1 MSGDF
6 GRFRRL
12 IAQPSTPVRANRAGV
27 ALRLEGMEPTT
38 QYRPRGL
45 SAVVDRA
52 LDATIVPGYTSIGRA
67 VRSRLPGWP
76 DDPNPGVLAGRHVLV
91 TGASSGLGEATAAGL
106 AGLGAFVHL
115 VVRDRAKGEQVVAD
129 LGLGD
134 MAQVHRCDL
143 SDLDDVRAL
152 ARELLDG
159 APLAAVV
166 HNAGVMPPERAESAQ
181 GHELSM
187 AVHVLG
193 PVLLTELLLPVLDGA
208 RVVFVTSGGMY
219 AQKLRA
225 DDPEFET
232 GDYSPTTAYA
242 RSKRAQV
249 ELLPLL
255 DARWRTHGLEV
266 NAMHPGWA
274 ATPGV
279 TESLPGFEKVV
290 GPLLRD
296 PATGADTAVWL
307 AAAQPSP
314 GAGLLWQ
321 DRRPRPTTWFGVNS
335 TDEAQRARLW
345 AWVRDQ
351 TGLTA

>member
-1 MSGDF
+1 M
-6 GRFRRL
+6 
-12 IAQPSTPVRANRAGV
+12 Q
-27 ALRLEGMEPTT
+27 PTT

-45 SAVVDRA
+45 SAAVDRV
-52 LDATIVPGYTSIGRA
+52 LDAAIVPGYTKIGRA
-67 VRSRLPGWP
+67 VRSRLPDWP
-76 DDPNPGVLAGRHVLV
+76 ADPNPAALAGRHVLV
-91 TGASSGLGEATAAGL
+91 TGASSGLGEAAVAGL
-106 AGLGAFVHL
+106 AELGAFVHL
-115 VVRDRAKGEQVVAD
+115 VVRDPDKGAKVVRE
-129 LGLGD
+129 LGLEK
-134 MAQVHRCDL
+134 MTQVHRCDL

-159 APLAAVV
+159 APLSAVI
-166 HNAGVMPPERAESAQ
+166 HNAGVMPPERTESAQ

-187 AVHVLG
+187 AVHLLG
-193 PVLLTELLLPVLDGA
+193 PVLLTELLLPVLDDA

-225 DDPEFET
+225 DDPEFRA
-232 GDYSPTTAYA
+232 GDYAPTTAYA

-255 DARWRTHGLEV
+255 AERWQPSGVEV
-266 NAMHPGWA
+266 SAMHPGWA

-307 AAAQPSP
+307 AATQPAP
-314 GAGLLWQ
+314 GTGLLWQ

-335 TDEAQRARLW
+335 TDQEQRAALW
-345 AWVRDQ
+345 AWVQEQ
-351 TGLTA
+351 TGLSA